1 MGMRHCR
8 ILVCSAL
15 FVFALISGAKSQ
27 PANTSRWWI
36 PFGISYADSS
46 GPGSMCG
53 LELSAVRLG
62 EFIGWGMYGDAQ
74 KILSDGFRVSAGPEL
89 MLCTAGITRFPLFLG
104 VDGGYAYI
112 NNNGKSRSGYCV
124 RAFVGLTILIPYVRF
139 NQFGNERMTEYGIM
153 MKVPLDL
160 LFL

>member
-1 MGMRHCR
+1 V
-8 ILVCSAL
+8 VCSAL
-15 FVFALISGAKSQ
+15 FLFLIICDARSAAAAS
-27 PANTSRWWI
+27 SRWWI

-53 LELSAVRLG
+53 AELSAVNLG
-62 EFIGWGMYGDAQ
+62 EFFGCGVYGDAQ

-104 VDGGYAYI
+104 VDGGYAFMK
-112 NNNGKSRSGYCV
+112 NNGKNQSGYCV

-139 NQFGNERMTEYGIM
+139 NQFGNRRMTEYGLM